1 MRLLLFCSGGWR
13 AAGRAEWRRHFA
25 TGRRYVSAETSLK
38 PALADE
44 GHNDPYLRDWWHT
57 SGGTGV
63 LNVGVASV
71 RGSSSGDISSLRPKP
86 GLQKGWRSRTANG
99 NTAADEI
106 EAVHATAD
114 SLLLAGVV
122 SSSDRTESDYA
133 CSVCKIG
140 IICQLNGYRKD
151 YPGRLMGCS
160 GSAVLA
166 IPAFRAFPALDNCA
180 GFLDPELYRV
190 RHEVQGVYDSSPMA
204 SRRGPADHRDVEN
217 GVAQT
222 AFVSVS

>member
-1 MRLLLFCSGGWR
+1 
-13 AAGRAEWRRHFA
+13 
-25 TGRRYVSAETSLK
+25 
-38 PALADE
+38 
-44 GHNDPYLRDWWHT
+44 
-57 SGGTGV
+57 
-63 LNVGVASV
+63 
-71 RGSSSGDISSLRPKP
+71 
-86 GLQKGWRSRTANG
+86 
-99 NTAADEI
+99 
-106 EAVHATAD
+106 
-114 SLLLAGVV
+114 
-122 SSSDRTESDYA
+122 
-133 CSVCKIG
+133 
-140 IICQLNGYRKD
+140 
-151 YPGRLMGCS
+151 MGCS